1 MITTS
6 LLNIYKK
13 IINWDKKLAIYKNG
27 EDNNYPER
35 MERLKNNSVTAK
47 MASAIMV
54 QYLIGK
60 GFGEADNLKIGKD
73 KLIHIATDIATD
85 LVDNKG
91 YYVHVNFNA
100 NLGISDFKKLP
111 FNQCR
116 IGEKDSND
124 YNGKILVHKDWSGDV
139 KAKDVKVL
147 NVFNPDKEV
156 LKYQIKAAGGIENFK
171 GQILYF
177 NIDRN
182 YYYPLNRIDTVS
194 HDCNSEYNASVYK
207 DNILENGF
215 IQSTFFITRPLI
227 DNNFIIEAR
236 QSKDSV
242 LLENLRNQ
250 ESERENFKENGK
262 QMLGAK
268 GIGGFM
274 HVEVDFAGDDLS
286 QAFKIETIKSN
297 VDPALFKF
305 VEESAMDKI
314 LMVYN
319 NLPNVL
325 IKADNSMFGSSG
337 EALRVAKE
345 TYWENTWIERNIL
358 ETVIND
364 LYKLTEGSDGQYLFI
379 KPLFTK
385 EASKD
390 TVQQEN
396 ARAQANLKGSVGGV
410 QALLEIQ
417 TSVGLGTT
425 DYNAAVAMIVN
436 IYGFDDATA
445 KTLLGTPKITENAI
459 N

>member
-13 IINWDKKLAIYKNG
+13 IITWDKKLDIHTNG
-27 EDNNYPER
+27 NDNNYPER

-47 MASAIMV
+47 MASSIMV

-60 GFGEADNLKIGKD
+60 GFGESDNIKIGKD
-73 KLIHIATDIATD
+73 KLIYIATDIATD
-85 LVDNKG
+85 IVDNKG
-91 YYVHVNFNA
+91 VFIHVNYNA
-100 NLGISDFKKLP
+100 NLEVSDFKVLP

-124 YNGKILVHKDWSGDV
+124 YNGKILVYKDWSGKV
-139 KAKDVKVL
+139 EVNNVKVL
-147 NVFNPDKEV
+147 NVFNPEKEV
-156 LKYQIKAAGGIENFK
+156 LKYQIKKAGSIEKFK

-177 NIDRN
+177 NMDRK
-182 YYYPLNRIDTVS
+182 YYYPLSRIDPVS

-227 DNNFIIEAR
+227 DNNFIIQANE
-236 QSKDSV
+236 SKDPI
-242 LLENLRNQ
+242 LLQNLREQ
-250 ESERENFKENGK
+250 ESERTNFKENGK

-268 GIGGFM
+268 GVGGFM

-286 QAFKIETIKSN
+286 QAFKIETIKSDIN
-297 VDPALFKF
+297 PALFEF
-305 VEESAMDKI
+305 VEKSATDKI

-325 IKADNSMFGSSG
+325 LKADNSMFGASG

-345 TYWENTWIERNIL
+345 TYWENTSIERNIL
-358 ETVIND
+358 ETIIND
-364 LYKLTEGSDGQYLFI
+364 LYKLIDGSNGQYLFI
-379 KPLFTK
+379 QPLFTR
-385 EASKD
+385 EVSKD
-390 TVQQEN
+390 TAEQEN
-396 ARAQANLKGSVGGV
+396 ARAQAQLKGSLGGV

-425 DYNAAVAMIVN
+425 DYNAAVTMIIN
-436 IYGFDDATA
+436 IYGFSEEIA
-445 KTLLGTPKITENAI
+445 KDLLGTPKLI
-459 N
+459 